1 MNVLFSKTAW
11 EQYLNWQKE
20 DSKIVERI
28 HQLIKDIQI
37 NPFKGIG
44 KLEQLRQNLK
54 GYWSRRITSEHRLV
68 YRIVG
73 SKDESKSIEVLTCRF
88 HYQNNKR

>member
-11 EQYLNWQKE
+11 EQYLNWQEE

-28 HQLIKDIQI
+28 HHLIKAIQRE
-37 NPFKGIG
+37 PFKGIG
-44 KLEQLRQNLK
+44 KPEPLRQNLK

-73 SKDESKSIEVLTCRF
+73 SSKEEQRIEVLTCRF
-88 HYQNNKR
+88 HYK

>member
-11 EQYLNWQKE
+11 EQYKEWQSK
-20 DSKIVERI
+20 DDKIVLRI
-28 HQLIKDIQI
+28 NELIKEVQR
-37 NPFKGIG
+37 NPLKGIG
-44 KLEQLRQNLK
+44 KPEPLRQNLK

-73 SKDESKSIEVLTCRF
+73 VESQRVEILTCEF
-88 HYQNNKR
+88 HYRK

>member
-11 EQYLNWQKE
+11 QQYLNWQKD

-28 HQLIKDIQI
+28 HHLIKAIQRD
-37 NPFKGIG
+37 PFKGIG
-44 KLEQLRQNLK
+44 KPESLRQNLK

-73 SKDESKSIEVLTCRF
+73 STKDLQRIEIMTCRF
-88 HYQNNKR
+88 YY